1 MRVWSMVRR
10 STQHGSGRAD
20 RVARGRSRNLFA
32 SARAH
37 AAPRPNLDGADA
49 DEDLEDGGAR
59 HLDAT

>member
-1 MRVWSMVRR
+1 MRVWSMARR
-10 STQHGSGRAD
+10 STQHRSGRAY
-20 RVARGRSRNLFA
+20 RFARGSCRNFFA

-37 AAPRPNLDGADA
+37 AALRPNLDGADA